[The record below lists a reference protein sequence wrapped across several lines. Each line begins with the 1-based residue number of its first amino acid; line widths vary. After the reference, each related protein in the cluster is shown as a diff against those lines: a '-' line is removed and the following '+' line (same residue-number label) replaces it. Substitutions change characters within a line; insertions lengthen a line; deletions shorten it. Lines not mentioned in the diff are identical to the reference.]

1 MLSMEATITVR
12 GLCKRYGAK
21 EVFDD
26 LDLDLGPGVTGLL
39 GPNGAGKTTLMRCL
53 ATALSPDAGRIDIL
67 GKDPSSSAQR
77 TELRKVI
84 GYLPQNPGLYPHFT
98 AASMVDYIAI
108 LKEITDRGARKDEV
122 RRVLAEVDLAD
133 SAGTKV
139 RKLSGGMRQR
149 LGIAQ
154 ALIGDPRFLIM
165 DEPTVGLDPE
175 QRMRF
180 RTLTSRLGENRTVLL
195 STHQTEDIAAL
206 CDRVIVFSG
215 GTVKFDGA
223 PRELAAGAKGRVW
236 SSDTRPIKAQIYW
249 RTADGSYRVV
259 GERPSDGSA
268 VDPTVEDGYLQ
279 LLGTAARAGA

>member
-1 MLSMEATITVR
+1 MLDMEATVAVR
-12 GLCKRYGAK
+12 ELSKRYGAK
-21 EVFDD
+21 EVIGK
-26 LDLDLGPGVTGLL
+26 LDLELGPGVTGLL
-39 GPNGAGKTTLMRCL
+39 GPNGAGKTTLLRCL
-53 ATALSPDAGRIDIL
+53 ATALTPNSGRIDIL
-67 GKDPSSSAQR
+67 GLDPADSSQR
-77 TELRKVI
+77 TKLRRLI

-108 LKEITDRGARKDEV
+108 LKEITDRRARRSEV

-133 SAGTKV
+133 SARIKV

-154 ALIGDPRFLIM
+154 ALIGDPDFLIM

-215 GTVKFDGA
+215 GTVMFDGT
-223 PRELAAGAKGRVW
+223 PRELADGAKGRVW
-236 SSDTRPIKAQIYW
+236 SSDSRPAEAQIFW

-259 GERPSDGSA
+259 GERPSDGTA
-268 VDPTVEDGYLQ
+268 VAPTAEDGYLQ
-279 LLGTAARAGA
+279 LLGAGARAGS